1 MTAPTMQVLVGFQTT
16 TAFGTP
22 FLLNDAFFGVLNT
35 AGRGTLGGLQYAD
48 LTDIV
53 ESVNITRGRN
63 RQLDQ
68 FNAGTATVSFNNAT
82 RILDP
87 LNTASIYY
95 PFVLPRC
102 PIIILA
108 NGIPIYT
115 GLVTD
120 WDIEY
125 DIANQDMMYAS
136 CSDQFTV
143 LANQALN
150 AVTPA
155 VESSSARINTVLD
168 LPEIVYQGPREVTTG
183 SSTLGAFAIEQDT
196 NCLNYLQQVTTSEQG
211 YLYVASDGTLTFKGR
226 TSVLNPVAN
235 ATFTYDGTGIPYQ
248 TLLNE
253 YGDEL
258 LYNYIVTES
267 PAGAAQTTSDADSI
281 NLYQAQQYS
290 VLDLLN
296 SSTIEVG
303 DLGDYL
309 LGKYRNPALRFNGL
323 STQLAAL
330 TETQQNVC
338 FNLDLTD
345 ICTVTKNFVTG
356 TPSDLSQT
364 LIVSGVSHNIVP
376 GSHIVSYT
384 FESTDGNQYLTLDDA
399 IFGLLAGLAYDASL
413 QYDQAGFIY
422 NNSSNGNLLGW

>member
-16 TAFGTP
+16 TGFGTP
-22 FLLNDAFFGVLNT
+22 FLLNDAFFGVLDT
-35 AGRGTLGGLQYAD
+35 AGRGTLGGLEFAD
-48 LTDIV
+48 LTSLV
-53 ESVNITRGRN
+53 ESVNIKRGRN

-68 FNAGTATVSFNNAT
+68 FNAGTATVSFDNAT

-115 GLVTD
+115 GLITD
-120 WDIEY
+120 WNLNYE
-125 DIANQDMMYAS
+125 IANQDMMYAA

-155 VESSSARINTVLD
+155 QELSSTRINTILN
-168 LPEIVYQGPREVTTG
+168 LPEILYQGPRDITTG

-196 NCLNYLQQVTTSEQG
+196 NCLDYLQQVTTSEQG
-211 YLYVASDGTLTFKGR
+211 YLYIASNGTLTFKGR
-226 TSVLNPVAN
+226 TSVLNPVAD

-253 YGDEL
+253 FGDEL

-281 NLYQAQQYS
+281 NLYQNQQYVES
-290 VLDLLN
+290 DLLN
-296 SSTIEVG
+296 STTSEVAG
-303 DLGDYL
+303 LGEYL
-309 LGKYRNPALRFNGL
+309 LGKYRNPVLRFNGL

-345 ICTVTKNFVTG
+345 VCTVTKNFVTG
-356 TPSDLSQT
+356 TPSDISQT

-376 GSHIVSYT
+376 GSHIISYT

-399 IFGLLAGLAYDASL
+399 IFGTLD
-413 QYDQAGFIY
+413 
-422 NNSSNGNLLGW
+422 NNLLSF

>member
-16 TAFGTP
+16 TGFGFP
-22 FLLNDAFFGVLNT
+22 FLLNDAFYGVLDT
-35 AGRGTLGGLQYAD
+35 AGRGTLGGLAFAD
-48 LTDIV
+48 LTNLV

-68 FNAGTATVSFNNAT
+68 FNAGTATVSFDNAT

-115 GLVTD
+115 GLITD
-120 WDIEY
+120 WNLNY
-125 DIANQDMMYAS
+125 DIANQDIMYAA

-155 VESSSARINTVLD
+155 QELSSTRINTVLN
-168 LPEIVYQGPREVTTG
+168 LPEILYQGPRDITTG

-196 NCLNYLQQVTTSEQG
+196 NCLDYLQQVTTSEQG
-211 YLYVASDGTLTFKGR
+211 YLYIAGDGTLTFKGR
-226 TSVLNPVAN
+226 TSVLNPVAD

-253 YGDEL
+253 FGDEL

-281 NLYQAQQYS
+281 ALYQTQQY
-290 VLDLLN
+290 VELKLLN
-296 SSTIEVG
+296 STTSEVAG
-303 DLGDYL
+303 LGEYL
-309 LGKYRNPALRFNGL
+309 LGKYRNPVLRFNGL

-330 TETQQNVC
+330 SEAQQNVC

-345 ICTVTKNFVTG
+345 VCTVTKNFVTG
-356 TPSDLSQT
+356 TPSDISQT

-376 GSHIVSYT
+376 GSHIISYT
-384 FESTDGNQYLTLDDA
+384 FESTDGNQYMTLDDT
-399 IFGLLAGLAYDASL
+399 IFGTLDNNLLA
-413 QYDQAGFIY
+413 F
-422 NNSSNGNLLGW
+422 